1 MANGKINANMMSL
14 CFQLSFMSRLAN
26 MSSLSVQIDNL
37 KANLK
42 QAKILIRH
50 IAYGTFQAKQKF
62 KNRIFFVSL
71 ANGVLFVRM

>member
-14 CFQLSFMSRLAN
+14 CFQLSFMGIYESF
-26 MSSLSVQIDNL
+26 SKYVFVKCPDNL

-50 IAYGTFQAKQKF
+50 IACGTFQAKQKF
-62 KNRIFFVSL
+62 KNRIFF
-71 ANGVLFVRM
+71 LFP